1 MGGVSILAF
10 ALDMSFTRNA
20 YCWFFV
26 YCILDRR
33 ASKFRVGRYLMIAR
47 LGIYVFLQDVMCG
60 DWTNTTALLG

>member
-47 LGIYVFLQDVMCG
+47 LGIYVFCRM
-60 DWTNTTALLG
+60 